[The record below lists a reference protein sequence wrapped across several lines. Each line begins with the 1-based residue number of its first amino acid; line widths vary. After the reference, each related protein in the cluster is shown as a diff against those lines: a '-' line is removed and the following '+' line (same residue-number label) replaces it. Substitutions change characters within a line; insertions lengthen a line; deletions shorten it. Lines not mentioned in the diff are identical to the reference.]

1 MIKKTFK
8 KMTKKIENT
17 SKTLKNCQ
25 KNRKIQTEKN
35 TSLKKK
41 KYEWKQK
48 LSFSLEAETTNSLNE
63 KFHNYEKKK
72 NDYKKI

>member
-1 MIKKTFK
+1 
-8 KMTKKIENT
+8 MTKKIENT

-41 KYEWKQK
+41 VWMETKIVVLTRSRDDK
-48 LSFSLEAETTNSLNE
+48 FS
-63 KFHNYEKKK
+63 
-72 NDYKKI
+72 

>member
-1 MIKKTFK
+1 MIKKIFKK

-41 KYEWKQK
+41 
-48 LSFSLEAETTNSLNE
+48 SMNGN
-63 KFHNYEKKK
+63 K
-72 NDYKKI
+72 NCRSH

>member
-1 MIKKTFK
+1 VIKKSKPYPTTKSCGKKKIMIKKTFK

-41 KYEWKQK
+41 
-48 LSFSLEAETTNSLNE
+48 SMNGN
-63 KFHNYEKKK
+63 K
-72 NDYKKI
+72 NCRSH

>member
-1 MIKKTFK
+1 VEKKIMIKKTFK

-41 KYEWKQK
+41 V
-48 LSFSLEAETTNSLNE
+48 
-63 KFHNYEKKK
+63 
-72 NDYKKI
+72 

>member
-1 MIKKTFK
+1 MIKKIFK

-35 TSLKKK
+35 TSLQKKSMNGNKKK
-41 KYEWKQK
+41 
-48 LSFSLEAETTNSLNE
+48 SSSLEEETMNYLKKN
-63 KFHNYEKKK
+63 HNYEKKRM
-72 NDYKKI
+72 I